1 MVLLVMVLPCL
12 CSGISGC
19 VEEWQNHFLAE
30 SFQFEQTALREPR
43 QRYAGAGRSMHYFF
57 SIPDRLRPRQL
68 CGTVPRICHP
78 SWIIHLLLFALLREY
93 ASKNKAAATEES
105 QSRRIKITIMIK
117 SERFSFRYSLFFTEP
132 RVRRPVPLRLQIVAR
147 AKSYSGVRASP

>member
-1 MVLLVMVLPCL
+1 
-12 CSGISGC
+12 
-19 VEEWQNHFLAE
+19 
-30 SFQFEQTALREPR
+30 
-43 QRYAGAGRSMHYFF
+43 MHYFF

-147 AKSYSGVRASP
+147 AKSYSGVRVFPVKDLSPLRPFPSSSGAGWLCVGC